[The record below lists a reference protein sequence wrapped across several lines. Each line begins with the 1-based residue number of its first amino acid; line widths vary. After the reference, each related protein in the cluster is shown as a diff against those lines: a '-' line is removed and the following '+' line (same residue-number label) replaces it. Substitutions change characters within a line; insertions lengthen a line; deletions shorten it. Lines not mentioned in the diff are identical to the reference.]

1 MIKFALKT
9 TALIIAILSVLVLWN
24 HSRLAFSALTRI
36 DPVPKTQELVKNEQY
51 AAAAD
56 YLGFFLDYDYVQR
69 DPEAI
74 GLFQEIDDKRS
85 NWKYQLAKLK
95 EGLVTGTSDE
105 TIGQTAGV
113 TTDFLVVGDIRDLA
127 YESINYAKGEDV
139 DEVIAALSGLGLT
152 ATAAQVASGVGTAS
166 TAGAAS
172 PALLAS
178 TVAKTSTVALKTARK
193 VGKLPEWLG
202 KSMIQA
208 AKTAKESKSLD
219 GVKDLFDSTHTL
231 AKTRG
236 GLHLLSQTKNAKE
249 LQKMADFAKTFQG
262 KALTLYHIAGD
273 TAVRVGSR
281 AKSLGKKPVLV
292 AATYGKAGLRL
303 LDRVG
308 PTRFIKGLSRTSKM
322 AYKGDI
328 FALLAK
334 LLTQLPKW
342 LLVGFIALA
351 TWIWTPNRLKL
362 SLKRK
367 FRATPQVQTTQ
378 NASQ

>member
-9 TALIIAILSVLVLWN
+9 TAIIIAILCVLVLWN
-24 HSRLAFSALTRI
+24 HSRLAFSALMRI
-36 DPVPKTQELVKNEQY
+36 DPVPKTQELVRNEQY
-51 AAAAD
+51 VAAAD
-56 YLGFFLDYDYVQR
+56 YLGFFLDYDYVQS
-69 DPEAI
+69 DPEALI
-74 GLFQEIDDKRS
+74 LYQEIDDKRS

-95 EGLVTGTSDE
+95 EGLVTGISDE
-105 TIGQTAGV
+105 AVGQTAGV

-139 DEVIAALSGLGLT
+139 DEVVVALSGLGLT
-152 ATAAQVASGVGTAS
+152 ATVAQVASGVGTAS

-172 PALLAS
+172 PALLGS
-178 TVAKTSTVALKTARK
+178 TVAKTSIIALKTAKK

-202 KSMIQA
+202 KSLVQA

-219 GVKDLFDSTHTL
+219 GVTDLFDSTYTL

-236 GLHLLSQTKNAKE
+236 GLHLLSQTRNAKE
-249 LQKMADFAKTFQG
+249 LQKMADFAEVFQG

-281 AKSLGKKPVLV
+281 AKSIGKKPVLM
-292 AATYGKAGLRL
+292 AATYGKAGLSL
-303 LDRVG
+303 LDRIG
-308 PTRFIKGLSRTSKM
+308 PTRFIKGLSRTSKV
-322 AYKGDI
+322 AYKGDV
-328 FALLAK
+328 FALIAK

-351 TWIWTPNRLKL
+351 TWVWIPDQLKL
-362 SLKRK
+362 SLKKK
-367 FRATPQVQTTQ
+367 FRADPQAQTTQ
-378 NASQ
+378 DESQ

>member
-1 MIKFALKT
+1 MIKFAFKAT
-9 TALIIAILSVLVLWN
+9 TLIIAILSVLVLWN
-24 HSRLAFSALTRI
+24 HSVLAFSALTRI
-36 DPVPKTQELVKNEQY
+36 DPLPKTQQLVGNEQY

-56 YLGFFLDYDYVQR
+56 YLGFFLDYDYVQSN
-69 DPEAI
+69 PEA
-74 GLFQEIDDKRS
+74 LTLYREIDDKRS
-85 NWKYQLAKLK
+85 NWKYQLAKLQ

-127 YESINYAKGEDV
+127 YESINYAKGEEV
-139 DEVIAALSGLGLT
+139 DEVVAALSGLGLT

-172 PALLAS
+172 PALLGS
-178 TVAKTSTVALKTARK
+178 TIAKTSIVALKTARK
-193 VGKLPEWLG
+193 AGKLPEWLG

-219 GVKDLFDSTHTL
+219 GVKDLFDSTYTL

-236 GLHLLSQTKNAKE
+236 GLHLLSQTRNAKE
-249 LQKMADFAKTFQG
+249 LQKMAEFAKVFQE

-281 AKSLGKKPVLV
+281 AKSLGKKPVLL
-292 AATYGKAGLRL
+292 AATYGMDGLRL

-328 FALLAK
+328 FALLSK
-334 LLTQLPKW
+334 FLIQLPKW
-342 LLVGFIALA
+342 LLAGFIALA
-351 TWIWTPNRLKL
+351 TWVWIPNRLKL
-362 SLKRK
+362 SFKRK
-367 FRATPQVQTTQ
+367 LRPTPQTYTMQDE
-378 NASQ
+378 SQ